1 MSGGRRNRSF
11 GLNSFEQSDFARSDA
26 IAVVQLETDGQV
38 GVRHV
43 RKSHQACNAN
53 ENTGRICVHD
63 PVREIT

>member
-26 IAVVQLETDGQV
+26 IAGIQLETDGQV
-38 GVRHV
+38 GVRHGQ
-43 RKSHQACNAN
+43 KAHSACNAN
-53 ENTGRICVHD
+53 ENAGRICVHD